1 MLGLIGVFLL
11 ALDCVLALILL
22 NIEVNDP
29 RRRMQRVE
37 ARREAMRRRESEQKK
52 LDEKTSD

>member
-29 RRRMQRVE
+29 WRRLQRAE
-37 ARREAMRRRESEQKK
+37 ARREALRQRESEQKK